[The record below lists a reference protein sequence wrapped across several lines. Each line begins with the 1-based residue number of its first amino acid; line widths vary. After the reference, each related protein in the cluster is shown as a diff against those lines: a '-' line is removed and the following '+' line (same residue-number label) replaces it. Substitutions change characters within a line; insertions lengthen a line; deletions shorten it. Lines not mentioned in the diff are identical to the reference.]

1 MTNKEKFLLLVEG
14 QDDTLLDDIKWRIDN
29 QRWLKISHLIAF
41 RILKRLDEI
50 NMTQK
55 ELAFLL
61 KVSPQQVSKWVKGNE
76 NLTLE
81 TISKLEV
88 ALNIDLLY
96 VAGFEE
102 KQAPTVKAPAIRPSR
117 KASNELKE
125 TTK

>member
-1 MTNKEKFLLLVEG
+1 
-14 QDDTLLDDIKWRIDN
+14 
-29 QRWLKISHLIAF
+29 
-41 RILKRLDEI
+41 LKRLDEI

-102 KQAPTVKAPAIRPSR
+102 KQAPTEKAPAIRPSR